1 MARKQKTSRT
11 QPPPKPVAPARPAPA
26 DPVAQLYFR
35 IGAIFTLVV
44 SLFLYLRTMA
54 PSAPFWDAGEFIAS
68 AYTLGVPHS
77 PGTPL
82 YVLVGR
88 VFTMLPL
95 PFSIA
100 GRVNF
105 ISALAGSLG
114 VLMVY
119 LLVIRFLDF
128 TMGKSARAADALVR
142 VAGAAVGALFLTF
155 SNTYWANSTES
166 EVYTMSV
173 FVMGFMTW
181 LALKWSDDPA
191 GPKSVSYVYLL
202 FYLLALTVGLHLG
215 TILAFAG
222 IFLLVL
228 MTREKAFSNSQFLLA
243 CAGVAIFVADAT
255 LYRNGRITLV
265 LLALFV
271 LALVA
276 AYAMSRSKSKFAIV
290 CSALFVLGIS
300 VHFYLKIRS
309 GHNPAIDEANPE
321 TWRGLYA
328 VLRREQYPP
337 PNVFVRKSSFFGF
350 QLQHFNNYFQD
361 QFKMA
366 TAYLGKLNI
375 GSVIP
380 LALGIWGMVDHYAK
394 HRKTFVVLFATF
406 LVTSLGMIVY
416 LNFSDAEVRERDY
429 FYLPAFYY
437 FAIFIGIGAASLL
450 SEIRR
455 LAARVG
461 VTGMASAV
469 VPAVIFLILP
479 VFTLR
484 VHFFERDRSADF
496 VCSEYAKNM
505 LVGLDRDGIIFT
517 NGDNDTFPLW
527 YIQEVEKFRT
537 DIRVVNLSLLN
548 TPWYIEQLRDN
559 EPKVNIRWTN
569 AELARLGPIQTKEG
583 EWILV
588 RDIGVQ
594 HILKYNSSKRPIYF
608 AVTIPP
614 NIYEPYRDFL
624 EMEGLAYRVVPRKG
638 QNMVNVEK
646 LEENVWQ
653 NYSYLGLLDDEY
665 KRDES
670 IYHPPF
676 VNRLVQNYAAAFTQ
690 LAFLRYR
697 ERDYEAA
704 IKNLEAAEQIS
715 PGLKPV
721 VMWLGWYYLENGD
734 TTRALQYY
742 RDKIEEDPDDCEV
755 RYRLAGV
762 QERIQDLQGA
772 LATIRD
778 ITEYC
783 PDHRDAV
790 LSAMALCARFDLI
803 DEGLRFADNW
813 LARHPNDE
821 SMRRSREQLLQR
833 GKQVQDSVP
842 EGR

>member
-1 MARKQKTSRT
+1 MAKKQKSTKPRPAPRAEP
-11 QPPPKPVAPARPAPA
+11 QPRPAPA
-26 DPVAQLYFR
+26 DPVVRVYFLV
-35 IGAIFTLVV
+35 GAVFTAVL
-44 SLFLYLRTMA
+44 SLFLYMRTMA

-100 GRVNF
+100 GKVNF
-105 ISALAGSLG
+105 ISVVAGSLG

-119 LLVIRFLDF
+119 LLAIRFLDYM
-128 TMGKSARAADALVR
+128 MGRCATAADALIR
-142 VAGAAVGALFLTF
+142 VAGATVGALFLTF
-155 SNTYWANSTES
+155 SHTYWANSTES
-166 EVYTMSV
+166 EVYAMSV

-181 LALKWSDDPA
+181 LALKWADNPT

-215 TILAFAG
+215 TILAFSG
-222 IFLLVL
+222 VFLVIL
-228 MTREKAFSNSQFLLA
+228 MTKEKSFSNTQFLLA

-255 LYRNGRITLV
+255 LYRNGQITLT
-265 LLALFV
+265 LIALFV
-271 LALVA
+271 VALAVFFA
-276 AYAMSRSKSKFAIV
+276 QSKSKFAII
-290 CSALFVLGIS
+290 CSALFILGIS
-300 VHFYLKIRS
+300 VHLYLKIRS
-309 GHNPAIDEANPE
+309 GHNPAIDEADPE

-337 PNVFVRKSSFFGF
+337 PNVFERKSSFFGF
-350 QLQHFNNYFQD
+350 QLQHFNEYLQD

-366 TAYLGKLNI
+366 TVYLGRLNI

-394 HRKTFVVLFATF
+394 HRKTFVILFATF

-437 FAIFIGIGAASLL
+437 FAVFIAIGAASLL

-455 LAARVG
+455 LASRVG

-469 VPAVIFLILP
+469 VPAVIFLVLP
-479 VFTLR
+479 AFTLR
-484 VHFFERDRSADF
+484 AHFFQHDRSADF

-527 YIQEVEKFRT
+527 YIQEVEKYRA
-537 DIRVVNLSLLN
+537 DVRVVNLSLLN
-548 TPWYIEQLRDN
+548 TPWYIKQLRDN
-559 EPKVNIRWTN
+559 EPKVNIRWTD
-569 AELARLGPIQTKEG
+569 AELARLGPIKTKDG
-583 EWILV
+583 SWILV

-594 HILKYNSSKRPIYF
+594 HILKYNSNKKPIYF

-614 NIYEPYRDFL
+614 NIYKPYREFL

-638 QNMVNVEK
+638 QNMVNLAK

-653 NYSYLGLLDDEY
+653 NYSYLGLLDEDY
-665 KRDES
+665 QRDES

-676 VNRLVQNYAAAFTQ
+676 VHRLVQNYAAAFTQ
-690 LAFLRYR
+690 LGFMQYR
-697 ERDYEAA
+697 AQDYEAA

-715 PGLKPV
+715 PGLTPV
-721 VMWLGWYYLENGD
+721 VMWLGWYYLESGD
-734 TTRALQYY
+734 TTRAVQYY
-742 RDKIEEDPDDCEV
+742 RDKIEEDPYDCDV

-762 QERIQDLQGA
+762 QERIEDFQGV
-772 LATIRD
+772 LATIEAM
-778 ITEYC
+778 IEYC

-790 LSAMALCARFDLI
+790 VSATAICMRYNRVDRA
-803 DEGLRFADNW
+803 LRFVDNW
-813 LARHPNDE
+813 IARHPNDD
-821 SMRRSREQLLQR
+821 SMIRSRQKLLDRSTQT
-833 GKQVQDSVP
+833 QDSVP
-842 EGR
+842 ENQ

>member
-1 MARKQKTSRT
+1 MAGKQKSTK
-11 QPPPKPVAPARPAPA
+11 PPPARTPEAPTKPVAT
-26 DPVAQLYFR
+26 DPVGQVYFR
-35 IGAIFTLVV
+35 VGAVFTVVV

-54 PSAPFWDAGEFIAS
+54 PSAPFWDAGEFIAA

-88 VFTMLPL
+88 VVTMIPL

-100 GRVNF
+100 GKVNF
-105 ISALAGSLG
+105 ISVVAGSLG

-119 LLVIRFLDF
+119 LLAIRFLDYM
-128 TMGKSARAADALVR
+128 MGKSATAADVLVK
-142 VAGAAVGALFLTF
+142 VAGAIVGALFITF
-155 SNTYWANSTES
+155 SYTYWANSTES

-181 LALKWSDDPA
+181 LALKWSDDPT

-215 TILAFAG
+215 TILAFSG
-222 IFLLVL
+222 IFLLIL
-228 MTREKAFSNSQFLLA
+228 MTKEKAFSNTQFLLA

-255 LYRNGRITLV
+255 LYRQGQVTLV
-265 LLALFV
+265 LLALFL
-271 LALVA
+271 LALLVF
-276 AYAMSRSKSKFAIV
+276 YSQSKSKFAII
-290 CSALFVLGIS
+290 CSALFFLGIS
-300 VHFYLKIRS
+300 VHLYLKIRS

-337 PNVFVRKSSFFGF
+337 PDVFARKSSFFGF
-350 QLQHFNNYFQD
+350 QIQHFNDYFQD

-366 TAYLGKLNI
+366 TTYLGRLNI

-380 LALGIWGMVDHYAK
+380 LALGIWGVVDHYAK
-394 HRKTFVVLFATF
+394 HRKTFVVLFVTF

-416 LNFSDAEVRERDY
+416 LNFSDSEVRERDY

-437 FAIFIGIGAASLL
+437 FAVFIGIGAASLL

-461 VTGMASAV
+461 VTGMASVV
-469 VPAVIFLILP
+469 VPAVIFLVLP

-484 VHFFERDRSADF
+484 AHFFQHDRSADF

-505 LVGLDRDGIIFT
+505 LVGLAQGGIIFT

-527 YIQEVEKFRT
+527 YIQEVEKFRA
-537 DIRVVNLSLLN
+537 DVRVVNLSLLN
-548 TPWYIEQLRDN
+548 TPWYIKQLRDN
-559 EPKVNIRWTN
+559 EPKVDIRWTD
-569 AELARLGPIQTKEG
+569 AELARLGPIKTKDG
-583 EWILV
+583 RYILV

-594 HILKYNSSKRPIYF
+594 HILKYNSNKKPIYF

-614 NIYEPYRDFL
+614 AIYEPYREFL
-624 EMEGLAYRVVPRKG
+624 EMEGLAYRVVPRTG
-638 QNMVNVEK
+638 QNMVNLAK

-653 NYSYLGLLDDEY
+653 NYSYLGLLDENWR
-665 KRDES
+665 RDES
-670 IYHPPF
+670 IYHPAF

-690 LAFLRYR
+690 LGFMRYR
-697 ERDYEAA
+697 EQDYEAA

-721 VMWLGWYYLENGD
+721 VMWLGWYYLESGD
-734 TTRALQYY
+734 TVRALEYY
-742 RDKIEEDPDDCEV
+742 RDKIEQEPYDCEI
-755 RYRLAGV
+755 RYRLAGL
-762 QERIQDLQGA
+762 QERIEDLRGA
-772 LATIRD
+772 LATIEAMA
-778 ITEYC
+778 EYC

-790 LSAMALCARFDLI
+790 VSAVAIF
-803 DEGLRFADNW
+803 LRFNLVDEALRYVDNW
-813 LARHPNDE
+813 IARHPSDE
-821 SMRRSREQLLQR
+821 SMIRSRQRLLER
-833 GKQVQDSVP
+833 GTQTRDSVP
-842 EGR
+842 GNQ